1 MDQSFQHSP
10 VDGSRIVRLLEVVIS
25 IRLSNGSIKLDDSWS
40 PESWDSLVTHWQM
53 NNITE
58 IVHTD
63 RIGSISSYLEIG
75 LFHNQSRSLIEDIF
89 NITLF
94 VLVVKLR

>member
-25 IRLSNGSIKLDDSWS
+25 IRLSNESIKLDDSWS
-40 PESWDSLVTHWQM
+40 LESWDSLVTHWQM

-63 RIGSISSYLEIG
+63 RIGSISSHLGIG
-75 LFHNQSRSLIEDIF
+75 LFHNQDRSLIEDIF
-89 NITLF
+89 YITLF